1 MTTIKLDNL
10 LIESHKHTYD
20 ELREYLDH
28 LRTTYVKG
36 VDAIVFED
44 FAEYV
49 LNLKTLADEVAD
61 IKREENKQ

>member
-20 ELREYLDH
+20 ELGEYLNH

-36 VDAIVFED
+36 MDAIAFED
-44 FAEYV
+44 FADYV
-49 LNLKTLADEVAD
+49 LNLKALANEVAT
-61 IKREENKQ
+61 IKRKEN